1 MERKT
6 GLWKEQDGFA
16 ERGGIKSC
24 HAREYYSGGI
34 GSDLTYCNRYNS
46 GSKVSENT
54 KRRFYLRCLGVAVV
68 IWPLVSRLFERGE
81 HVFIDRLAR
90 HQSVGFYPFSLV
102 EREQMTLG
110 NLVVSLALF
119 QQLIG
124 ICLLLV
130 AVLYLA
136 RTKPDSNP
144 KMAG

>member
-1 MERKT
+1 
-6 GLWKEQDGFA
+6 
-16 ERGGIKSC
+16 
-24 HAREYYSGGI
+24 
-34 GSDLTYCNRYNS
+34 
-46 GSKVSENT
+46 
-54 KRRFYLRCLGVAVV
+54 
-68 IWPLVSRLFERGE
+68 
-81 HVFIDRLAR
+81 
-90 HQSVGFYPFSLV
+90 VGFYPFSLV
-102 EREQMTLG
+102 ERGQMTLG

>member
-1 MERKT
+1 
-6 GLWKEQDGFA
+6 
-16 ERGGIKSC
+16 
-24 HAREYYSGGI
+24 
-34 GSDLTYCNRYNS
+34 
-46 GSKVSENT
+46 
-54 KRRFYLRCLGVAVV
+54 VA
-68 IWPLVSRLFERGE
+68 LVSRLFERGE

-102 EREQMTLG
+102 ERGQMTLG